1 MSMSLAPA
9 RSAFLSAFARSF
21 LSILLPIS
29 ALAGPADE
37 RVRELNA
44 QVLTLQAQAQS
55 QASTISPASAPG
67 ANAAFA
73 ERARELSALI
83 VSDPTAAATV
93 AFPSEVLVALGRA
106 FPLERSLLEERGGWQ
121 GELEVLIED
130 GLDLSSHRT
139 VFRLHRAREVLEL
152 HFAGRTPN
160 SLKSGMRVAAR
171 GVRLDR
177 LMAVTELEWL
187 DAPLA
192 SDESSAAIA
201 TDEIVPDAYPAT
213 CGPSGAQNVLTV
225 LVNLPGYTLPNPIT
239 PEFVRGA
246 VLGNA
251 HTSDDVTPDW
261 NVDAF
266 WREGSDGKAWIDP
279 ANSLVYGPVK
289 LNSNFNKDS
298 SGGNYCD
305 NYGLR
310 DAVIKAIDANVD
322 FKRYSRIQIV
332 MPANGACTWA
342 GTANVGC
349 RTLSSTGDGQ
359 FNSSVAW
366 LRADA
371 MQSRSRAVQLMS
383 HEKGHN
389 LGLYHASSRD
399 FGDEPLGSV
408 GSAGSIGEYGD
419 PHSTMGSWNLGF
431 YAASHAASQLGWL
444 GAANL
449 KVVQSSGTYTIQNY
463 EARPAGLKALKV
475 RRGTGND
482 AWLWIETRRNVGNYS
497 SQLSSQIHRGALIH
511 YEDSRT
517 GSASHLLDFTATTSS
532 FADAALEVGETW
544 DDPYSDLAVHVDG
557 ITPSSMTVTVT
568 YGAPVCSAAAPT
580 VSVSPAVASTGAG
593 TQLSGT
599 VTVRNNSSSA
609 CANET
614 YNLSSTVPSGWSAT
628 TANAALT
635 IAPGQQAQAAITVN
649 VPADQ
654 APGTFN
660 VTPRAASAT
669 SGKADTA
676 TLAVTVTGVVCTH
689 AAPSMTLSPASLSAQ
704 PGASAATTVTIRN
717 NSSAACASE
726 TIRLSNNLP
735 TGWTRSFSKT
745 SHTLAPGQQAQATLT
760 VGPPS
765 SQSVGSFN
773 FNVSALSNTS
783 AQTGNANL
791 GFTVLAASCTRVV
804 PTVSLSPSALS
815 ALPGSSVETTVRVHD
830 GSDARCSNESYRLAV
845 ALPAGWSGRFAD
857 PTLVLSP
864 GSTGSTTL
872 TVSVPTTAQ
881 PGDVT
886 LATSATGISSGIRGS
901 TAADLSV
908 ESGDCTRAAPTVTLS
923 TTSTSMTAGSTATT
937 VATITNH
944 SSLACGAETFAVRVP
959 KPRGWTRTI
968 LPSPLTIEPGESARS
983 TITLT
988 TPTSQP
994 LGLVEI
1000 RVRGRSTTTGLSG
1013 LAIFPVTTVR

>member
-1 MSMSLAPA
+1 MLSMSLAPA
-9 RSAFLSAFARSF
+9 RPAFLSAFAKSL
-21 LSILLPIS
+21 LSILLPMT

-44 QVLTLQAQAQS
+44 QVLTLQAQAQV
-55 QASTISPASAPG
+55 STIDPASAPS

-93 AFPSEVLVALGRA
+93 AFPSEVLAALGRT
-106 FPLERSLLEERGGWQ
+106 FTGERALLEERGGWQ

-130 GLDLSSHRT
+130 GLDLRSHRT

-160 SLKSGMRVAAR
+160 SLRSGMRVSAR

-192 SDESSAAIA
+192 GDGSNGAIA
-201 TDEIVPDAYPAT
+201 TNEIVPDAYPAT

-225 LVNLPGYTLPNPIT
+225 LVNLPGFSLPNTIT
-239 PEFVRGA
+239 PEFVKGA

-251 HTSDDVTPDW
+251 HTTDDFTPDW

-279 ANSLVYGPVK
+279 ANSLVYGPIN

-310 DAVIKAIDANVD
+310 DAVIKAIDPNVD
-322 FKRYSRIQIV
+322 FKRFSRIQIV
-332 MPANGACTWA
+332 MPANGVCSWA

-349 RTLSSTGDGQ
+349 RTQSSTGDGQ
-359 FNSSVAW
+359 FNASVAW
-366 LRADA
+366 LRADT
-371 MQSRSRAVQLMS
+371 MQSRSRAVQLMT

-399 FGDEPLGSV
+399 FGNEALGDV
-408 GSAGSIGEYGD
+408 GVSGAISEYGD
-419 PHSTMGSWNLGF
+419 MHSTMGSWNLGF
-431 YAASHAASQLGWL
+431 YAASHAVNQLGWL
-444 GAANL
+444 GAANY
-449 KVVQSSGTYTIQNY
+449 KVVQTSGTYVIQNY

-482 AWLWIETRRNVGNYS
+482 AWLWIESRQNVGNYS
-497 SQLSSQIHRGALIH
+497 SQLSSSLFDGALIH

-517 GSASHLLDFTATTSS
+517 GSASHLLDFTPDTNS
-532 FADAALEVGETW
+532 FGDPALAVGQTW
-544 DDPYSDLAVHVDG
+544 DDPYSDVAVRVDG
-557 ITPSSMTVTVT
+557 VTPSSLTVTVT
-568 YGAPVCSAAAPT
+568 YGAPVCSTAAPT
-580 VSVSPAVASTGAG
+580 VSVSPAVASSGAG
-593 TQLSGT
+593 SQLNGT

-614 YNLSSTVPSGWSAT
+614 FNLSSSVPSGWSAT
-628 TANAALT
+628 TTSGSLT
-635 IAPGQQAQAAITVN
+635 IAPGQQAQSAITVN
-649 VPADQ
+649 VPAGQ
-654 APGTFN
+654 SPGTFN
-660 VTPRAASAT
+660 VAPRAASAS
-669 SGKADTA
+669 SGKSGTA
-676 TLAVTVTGVVCTH
+676 TLAVTVTGPVCTN
-689 AAPSMTLSPASLSAQ
+689 AAPSITLAPSSLSAEA
-704 PGASAATTVTIRN
+704 GKSAATTVTIRN

-735 TGWTRSFSKT
+735 SGWTRSFSKT
-745 SHTLAPGQQAQATLT
+745 SHTLAPGQQVQATLT
-760 VGPPS
+760 AGAPA
-765 SQSVGSFN
+765 SQAAGSVN
-773 FNVSALSNTS
+773 FSVSARSGTS
-783 AQTGNANL
+783 SLTGNATL
-791 GFTVLAASCTRVV
+791 GFTVLAASCSRVA
-804 PTVSLSPSALS
+804 PTLSLSPSALS
-815 ALPGSSVETTVRVHD
+815 ALPGSSVATTVRVYD
-830 GSDARCSNESYRLAV
+830 GSDARCPNESYRLAV
-845 ALPAGWSGRFAD
+845 ALPAGWSGRFGD
-857 PTLVLSP
+857 PTLVLTP
-864 GSTGSTTL
+864 GTTGSTTL
-872 TVSVPTTAQ
+872 TVDVPATAA

-886 LATSATGISSGIRGS
+886 LSTSATGTSSGVSGS
-901 TAADLSV
+901 TEADLSV
-908 ESGDCTRAAPTVTLS
+908 EAGLCTRAAPTVTLS
-923 TTSTSMTAGSTATT
+923 PVSASMKAGGTATT
-937 VATITNH
+937 VATITNN
-944 SSLACGAETFAVRVP
+944 SSLACGAETYSVRVP
-959 KPRGWTRTI
+959 KPTGWARTI
-968 LPSPLTIEPGESARS
+968 VSSSLTIEPGESAQS

-988 TPTSQP
+988 TPTTQP

-1000 RVRGRSTTTGLSG
+1000 RVRGRSTTTGLAG
-1013 LAIFPVTTVR
+1013 LAMFPVTTVR